1 MNILAIETSSDA
13 CSCALRIASA
23 TFERHEI
30 APRQHTQLLL
40 AMVEDVLR
48 EGALTLREVDLFAY
62 GCGPGSFTGVRIAA
76 CAVQAMALAMQRPVL
91 PISSLAAVA
100 MRGAGGGGREK
111 VSGGREKEDC
121 GREDGD
127 EARVIA
133 AFDARLGEVYLGAY
147 AITAQNASLIGA
159 EQLATPDAVDLPQ
172 GDGWIGVGAGWA
184 AHGEVLA
191 ARMGV
196 RLQTVL
202 PQVLPGAAQV
212 ARLAAVRP
220 QAGVAAAS
228 ALPGYLRR
236 EVATPRTGSL
246 KT

>member
-13 CSCALRIASA
+13 CSCALRVATA

-30 APRQHTQLLL
+30 APRRHTQLLL

-48 EGALTLREVDLFAY
+48 DGALTLRDVDLFAY

-91 PISSLAAVA
+91 PISSLAAAA
-100 MRGAGGGGREK
+100 MRGAA
-111 VSGGREKEDC
+111 
-121 GREDGD
+121 DG
-127 EARVIA
+127 ARVIA

-147 AITAQNASLIGA
+147 AITAQCAAASVGA
-159 EQLATPDAVDLPQ
+159 EQLATPDAVTLPQ

-184 AHGEVLA
+184 VHGDVLA
-191 ARMGV
+191 ARMGA
-196 RLQTVL
+196 RLHTML
-202 PQVLPGAAQV
+202 PQVVPGAAQI
-212 ARLAAVRP
+212 ASLAAACP

-228 ALPGYLRR
+228 AIPGYLRR
-236 EVATPRTGSL
+236 EVATRRVGSRRP
-246 KT
+246 